1 MIKLMQGP
9 EEINS
14 NGGFSFVKRLC
25 AHPGFE
31 LWEES
36 RAGGATQRLTE
47 GEQHAVLLT
56 LGATAPRIIFRAGG
70 AALSWGLC

>member
-1 MIKLMQGP
+1 MIKLMQGA

-47 GEQHAVLLT
+47 GEQHVVL
-56 LGATAPRIIFRAGG
+56 
-70 AALSWGLC
+70 